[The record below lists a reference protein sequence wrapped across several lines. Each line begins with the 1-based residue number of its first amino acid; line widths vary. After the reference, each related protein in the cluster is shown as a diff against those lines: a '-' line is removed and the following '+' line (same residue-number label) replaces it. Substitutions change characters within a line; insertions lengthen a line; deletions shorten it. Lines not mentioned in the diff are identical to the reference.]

1 MVSFNVVG
9 GNPGALSFLIDAYD
23 IHIGK
28 AEMAFQKLQD
38 AGITGDK
45 IYILW
50 NDCCNRNTE
59 RTIDMILDN
68 EVSILKHFINYE
80 HGRGLR
86 YCPENFPARESCN
99 VGD

>member
-1 MVSFNVVG
+1 MVTFDVVE
-9 GNPGALSFLIDAYD
+9 GNPGALCFLIEAYD
-23 IHIGK
+23 INIGE

-38 AGITGDK
+38 AFITGDK

-68 EVSILKHFINYE
+68 EVEILKHFINYE
-80 HGRGLR
+80 KGRGLR
-86 YCPENFPARESCN
+86 YCPENFPSKEN
-99 VGD
+99 